1 MGIRNDTL
9 MVEVNEVPPDEAAEA
24 EARALQG
31 LSEGVP
37 VDGRVTV
44 LGHSYKVAE
53 KVGLMPL
60 LKFAHAADQGIDS
73 QDIEGLNAIYEM
85 LNDCIHPDEWD
96 RFQKEMTAAKAFVDD
111 LLPVVQQAIQII
123 SARPTGE
130 PSDSSTSSEST
141 TDGLTDGS
149 SPHLGL
155 VPVGDLAV

>member
-1 MGIRNDTL
+1 MGIKPDTL

-24 EARALQG
+24 EARTLQG
-31 LSEGVP
+31 VSEGIP
-37 VDGRVTV
+37 TDGRVTV
-44 LGHSYKVAE
+44 LGHSYKVAD

-85 LNDCIHPDEWD
+85 LNDCIAPADWD
-96 RFQKEMTAAKAFVDD
+96 RFQKEMTKEKAFVDD

-130 PSDSSTSSEST
+130 PSGSSTSSEST
-141 TDGLTDGS
+141 TDGLTGDS
-149 SPHLGL
+149 SRGL
-155 VPVGDLAV
+155 VAVGDLAG

>member
-1 MGIRNDTL
+1 MGIKADTL

-31 LSEGVP
+31 ISEGIP
-37 VDGRVTV
+37 TDGRVSV
-44 LGHSYKVAE
+44 LGHSYRVAE

-60 LKFAHAADQGIDS
+60 LKFAHAANEGIDS

-85 LNDCIHPDEWD
+85 LNDCIHEKDWD
-96 RFQKEMTAAKAFVDD
+96 RFQKEMTKEKAFVDD

-130 PSDSSTSSEST
+130 PSDSSTSSDST
-141 TDGLTDGS
+141 TDGLTDDS
-149 SPHLGL
+149 SRGL
-155 VPVGDLAV
+155 VPVAELAS